1 MKKQP
6 LITRRLDMLR
16 DAAGVLRELRGE
28 LGAHSTLAAQAQSQV
43 ETMIVLYQEHLE
55 AQSALAVLRTSERK
69 PMHRVTRRRPPSD
82 DPLGM
87 MRTLRAIASPPI
99 PAVKGAR
106 RICSY
111 CPKPAAGSLE
121 PTCGS
126 IDCVNRH
133 NTLVSPMII
142 ECSRCGCPLGS
153 NRDCPVCYPA
163 KQGG

>member
-1 MKKQP
+1 MKKEP
-6 LITRRLDMLR
+6 LITRRLATLR
-16 DAAGVLRELRGE
+16 DAVEVLRALRLE

-43 ETMIVLYQEHLE
+43 ETMIVLYQEYVDT
-55 AQSALAVLRTSERK
+55 QSALAVLRTSERK
-69 PMHRVTRRRPPSD
+69 PMHRVTKTARRKSFAPN

-87 MRTLRAIASPPI
+87 VRTLEAIARPPIPSPRI

-106 RICSY
+106 RICAY
-111 CPKPAAGSLE
+111 CPKPAAGPLE

-133 NTLVSPMII
+133 NTLVS
-142 ECSRCGCPLGS
+142 
-153 NRDCPVCYPA
+153 